1 MQRPMEPTI
10 LLYLVEMYGHGIH
23 HSPRNRIDRTAETE
37 TTRSTSLQKNLYLS
51 PSASRFGS
59 AKRASY
65 LSISIFFIP
74 NNDITNEWILKVWLF
89 EVRRVSQLLR
99 PGSCHF
105 SPESPARRKQRRHHL
120 QQHIGAR
127 MMMNTMGC
135 LATIVLFDTP

>member
-65 LSISIFFIP
+65 LSISIFLSPTTILLMNGSLRFDYLRFEGCHSCFGLVLVTFLQNP
-74 NNDITNEWILKVWLF
+74 QQGESNVGITCSSIS
-89 EVRRVSQLLR
+89 VR
-99 PGSCHF
+99 
-105 SPESPARRKQRRHHL
+105 E
-120 QQHIGAR
+120 
-127 MMMNTMGC
+127 
-135 LATIVLFDTP
+135 